1 MNETNKQII
10 WLFDD
15 NTRELRLYKP
25 LFEKALPKDA
35 EVRVVK
41 QKAFPHKE
49 DYLDII
55 GNPNTGCLLID
66 QRLKESGE
74 VDHTGIELASYL
86 RAINDKLPIYILT
99 NFADETDEF
108 TGGEWSVEDI
118 IPKKEVGNPEKLRT
132 VVARMLRR
140 MRGYR
145 DLIGDR
151 EKRFR
156 YLLKK
161 SLDEELNDLELQE
174 LEELKFFRASAIL
187 ASELPLQAQLEKM
200 LRKIQGYSSA
210 SVESDTGDQK

>member
-1 MNETNKQII
+1 MNEANEQII

-15 NTRELRLYKP
+15 DTRQLRTYKS
-25 LFEKALPKDA
+25 LFERVLPKDA
-35 EVRVVK
+35 EVQIVE

-66 QRLKESGE
+66 QRLKERGE

-86 RAINDKLPIYILT
+86 RAINNKLPIYILT
-99 NFADETDEF
+99 NFADVPDEF

-118 IPKKEVGNPEKLRT
+118 IPKKEVGDPEKLRT
-132 VVARMLRR
+132 IISRMLRR

-174 LEELKFFRASAIL
+174 LGELKFFRTSAIL
-187 ASELPLQAQLEKM
+187 ASELPLQEQLKKI
-200 LRKIQGYSSA
+200 LRGIQGYSSA
-210 SVESDTGDQK
+210 STVSDTEDQE